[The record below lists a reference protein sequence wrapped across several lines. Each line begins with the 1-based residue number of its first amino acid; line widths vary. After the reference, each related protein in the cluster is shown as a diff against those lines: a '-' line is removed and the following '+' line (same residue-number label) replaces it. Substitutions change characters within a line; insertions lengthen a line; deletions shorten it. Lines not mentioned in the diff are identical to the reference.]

1 MANESR
7 ATFGSK
13 IGTILAAAGSA
24 VGLGNIWRFPY
35 QVGNDGGALFI
46 LLYIACIIFFGIPV
60 MVAEFSIGRRSRSN
74 TAGAYQKL
82 APGTAWKWVGRWGVL
97 TGFLILGYYNVVA
110 GWTLEYVYAAASNS
124 FVGKDAAQ
132 FSEAFSNFA
141 ASPVRPV
148 MWLVLF
154 MLATHFIITK
164 GVQKG
169 IEKSAKIFMPVLFL
183 LLVVLAVCSALLPGG
198 NLGLEFL
205 FKPDISKLN
214 AHAFLSALGQTFFS
228 LSLAMGCLCT
238 YASYFPKSTDLTRT
252 AFSVASIDTFVA
264 ILAGVIIFPAAF
276 SVGIQPD
283 AGPSLVFITLP
294 NVFTQAFAG
303 VPWLAYILSLS
314 FYVLLALAAL
324 TSTISLHEVVTIY
337 LNEEFNMTR
346 GRAARI
352 VSCLCM
358 LIGVVCALS
367 MGIGKDFTVF
377 GMTLFDFFD
386 FFTAKIM
393 LPIGGF
399 FISIFTGW
407 YLDRKILREELNSAG
422 TLPPFVYKTLVF
434 ILRFVAPIG
443 IALIFVNELGLF

>member
-1 MANESR
+1 MANENR

-46 LLYIACIIFFGIPV
+46 LLYIACVIFFGIPV

-110 GWTLEYVYAAASNS
+110 GWTLEYIYAAASNS

-148 MWLVLF
+148 IWLVLF

-198 NLGLEFL
+198 
-205 FKPDISKLN
+205 
-214 AHAFLSALGQTFFS
+214 S
-228 LSLAMGCLCT
+228 L
-238 YASYFPKSTDLTRT
+238 
-252 AFSVASIDTFVA
+252 
-264 ILAGVIIFPAAF
+264 
-276 SVGIQPD
+276 
-283 AGPSLVFITLP
+283 
-294 NVFTQAFAG
+294 
-303 VPWLAYILSLS
+303 
-314 FYVLLALAAL
+314 
-324 TSTISLHEVVTIY
+324 
-337 LNEEFNMTR
+337 
-346 GRAARI
+346 
-352 VSCLCM
+352 
-358 LIGVVCALS
+358 
-367 MGIGKDFTVF
+367 
-377 GMTLFDFFD
+377 
-386 FFTAKIM
+386 
-393 LPIGGF
+393 
-399 FISIFTGW
+399 
-407 YLDRKILREELNSAG
+407 
-422 TLPPFVYKTLVF
+422 
-434 ILRFVAPIG
+434 
-443 IALIFVNELGLF
+443 